1 MILNQD
7 RKSHSVMVAMTM
19 DPSNAAAYWVLRFLL
34 SMCPPFIY
42 IINKTMF
49 DLALGMTLINNA
61 LPNFNLAATCIWHI
75 MVIDFPK
82 NMKHIPSYDSF
93 KKYVYDRLVRNTM
106 SKIEWVSNMAHT
118 CQ

>member
-1 MILNQD
+1 
-7 RKSHSVMVAMTM
+7 MVAMTM

-61 LPNFNLAATCIWHI
+61 LTNFNLAAAHTWHI

-82 NMKHIPSYDSF
+82 NLKHILSYDSC
-93 KKYVYDRLVRNTM
+93 KNYVYDHLVRNTV
-106 SKIEWVSNMAHT
+106 SKTEWEANMAHA
-118 CQ
+118 CK